1 MNKKRIKLK
10 NSRRFR
16 LYIFKSN
23 KHIYANLIDDQKQ
36 QIITSSSTISKDIK
50 SNNNTTKNC
59 ENATIV
65 GKNISSKIKKLG
77 ITEIVFDRGKNI
89 YHGQVKALAEATR
102 KEGIIF

>member
-1 MNKKRIKLK
+1 MNKNTMKLK
-10 NSRRFR
+10 SSRRFR

-23 KHIYANLIDDQKQ
+23 KHIYANLIDDQERKV
-36 QIITSSSTISKDIK
+36 ITSSSTISKDIK
-50 SNNNTTKNC
+50 DNKKTIKNC

-77 ITEIVFDRGKNI
+77 IKEIVFDRGTNI

-102 KEGIIF
+102 NEGIIF